1 MLYKPNGSSSQDDAE
16 RWSPLPP
23 LLLSEWSSRDL
34 APPDFILGKWL
45 TTTSCVL
52 LAATTGLGKSNF
64 SIALGMRIAAGK
76 DFLHWQGRRKASV
89 MYVDGEMSKRLIKQ
103 RLAEEA
109 NRVGESP
116 TGFYALCAEDLDE
129 HRPLNSAQGQSTIL
143 GIIDRIGGIDLI
155 IFDFVMCLLSG
166 SMSDEEPWAQTMPFV
181 RELTRRGI
189 GQLWVH
195 HSGHD
200 KTRGFGTSTREW
212 QMDTVIHLE
221 EAKLEHSD
229 LSFKLAFKKSREKT
243 PATRADF
250 EEAKIAL
257 LNDQWVHEVQ
267 ASAKAKASP
276 KAQKYREALRTVAD
290 GPSGAVR
297 SGHRAA
303 NRTDWQDRC
312 AALGLIDADAEPKV
326 QRADFYKYRK
336 QLLEAGL
343 IACDGD
349 FSWLI

>member
-1 MLYKPNGSSSQDDAE
+1 
-16 RWSPLPP
+16 
-23 LLLSEWSSRDL
+23 
-34 APPDFILGKWL
+34 
-45 TTTSCVL
+45 
-52 LAATTGLGKSNF
+52 
-64 SIALGMRIAAGK
+64 
-76 DFLHWQGRRKASV
+76 
-89 MYVDGEMSKRLIKQ
+89 
-103 RLAEEA
+103 
-109 NRVGESP
+109 
-116 TGFYALCAEDLDE
+116 
-129 HRPLNSAQGQSTIL
+129 
-143 GIIDRIGGIDLI
+143 
-155 IFDFVMCLLSG
+155 
-166 SMSDEEPWAQTMPFV
+166 MSDEEPWAQTMPFV

-276 KAQKYREALRTVAD
+276 RRKNIARPCVLLPMDHPELSEAATELLTGRT
-290 GPSGAVR
+290 G
-297 SGHRAA
+297 
-303 NRTDWQDRC
+303 RTD
-312 AALGLIDADAEPKV
+312 A
-326 QRADFYKYRK
+326 QRSVSSMPMPSLRFK
-336 QLLEAGL
+336 GPTSTS
-343 IACDGD
+343 IA
-349 FSWLI
+349 SSYWRLV